1 MTRKLVMV
9 FVAILVF
16 AAATMAFPST
26 VMAYEAWGWVQIRE
40 DLIDGDGAEFV
51 KPIPGLGPYEFT
63 GATEK
68 EAVILAADWV
78 AYHMVWVADPFPPG
92 DVFTS
97 SDQQYAE
104 ITPGVEDSGTGDCED
119 FAILLCAL
127 LRFHTQG
134 GIPADRV
141 WVQAGIIVL
150 ADGWTEDK
158 PPIAGH
164 ALVAYKS
171 DDGIFSI
178 EPQWGGILYRGCKP
192 AILNEYWPP
201 PYHAYFAGESNTLCF
216 NDVWVKGGGFW
227 LAGPRN

>member
-1 MTRKLVMV
+1 MKTKLVIV
-9 FVAILVF
+9 LVF
-16 AAATMAFPST
+16 TAVLVASLSDS
-26 VMAYEAWGWVQIRE
+26 VMAYEAWGWDQIRE

-51 KPIPGLGPYEFT
+51 KPIPGLGPNEFS
-63 GATEK
+63 ATTEM
-68 EAVILAADWV
+68 EAVLLASEWV
-78 AYHMVWVADPFPPG
+78 MAHMTWVADPFPPG
-92 DVFTS
+92 DVWTA

-104 ITPGVEDSGTGDCED
+104 IMASPNQIGTGDCED

-141 WVQAGIIVL
+141 WVKAGIIVL

-171 DDGIFSI
+171 DRGIYSV
-178 EPQWGGILYRGCKP
+178 EPQWGMIAYRGCKP
-192 AILNEYWPP
+192 AILQEYWPP

-216 NDVWVKGGGFW
+216 NDAWVRGGGFW